1 MKEKGNKPYD
11 YGLVLFICKT
21 ADRKKE
27 RMKK

>member
-21 ADRKKE
+21 ADRKKKE
-27 RMKK
+27 

>member
-21 ADRKKE
+21 AYRIKKE
-27 RMKK
+27 

>member
-21 ADRKKE
+21 AYRKKKE
-27 RMKK
+27 